1 MLPTGVTFGLAQGAG
16 YPKRQQPQP
25 LIDPLQPLEGTS
37 MSFAFR
43 YLVPMLALLL
53 ATTAHAQNL
62 NVQNAWVRATVQG
75 QKATGAFMQITA
87 PAASTLVSVSTPV
100 AGVAEVH
107 EMQMDGEVM
116 RMRPLA
122 KGLELPAGKA
132 VQLKPGG
139 YHLML
144 MDLKLPLQRDTTI
157 PITLTLRDSKGVQ
170 STQDLRVPVLSA
182 APAGQGA
189 HQHDH

>member
-1 MLPTGVTFGLAQGAG
+1 MNSTSRIFCLLFAMVLTGGVQAQTVEV
-16 YPKRQQPQP
+16 K
-25 LIDPLQPLEGTS
+25 
-37 MSFAFR
+37 
-43 YLVPMLALLL
+43 
-53 ATTAHAQNL
+53 
-62 NVQNAWVRATVQG
+62 NAWARATVQG

-107 EMQMDGEVM
+107 EMKMDGDVM
-116 RMRPLA
+116 RMRPLP

-144 MDLKLPLQRDTTI
+144 MDLKLPLQKDTTI

-182 APAGQGA
+182 APAGQA
-189 HQHDH
+189 EHQHKH

>member
-1 MLPTGVTFGLAQGAG
+1 MNSTSRIFYLLFAMVLTGGVQAQTVEV
-16 YPKRQQPQP
+16 K
-25 LIDPLQPLEGTS
+25 
-37 MSFAFR
+37 
-43 YLVPMLALLL
+43 
-53 ATTAHAQNL
+53 
-62 NVQNAWVRATVQG
+62 NAWARATVQG
-75 QKATGAFMQITA
+75 QRATGAFMQITA

-107 EMQMDGEVM
+107 EMKMDGDVM
-116 RMRPLA
+116 RMRPLP

-144 MDLKLPLQRDTTI
+144 MDLKLPLQKDTTI

-170 STQDLRVPVLSA
+170 SSQDLRVPVLSA
-182 APAGQGA
+182 APAGQA
-189 HQHDH
+189 EHQHKH

>member
-1 MLPTGVTFGLAQGAG
+1 MNSTSRIFCLLFAMVLTGGVQAQTVEV
-16 YPKRQQPQP
+16 K
-25 LIDPLQPLEGTS
+25 
-37 MSFAFR
+37 
-43 YLVPMLALLL
+43 
-53 ATTAHAQNL
+53 
-62 NVQNAWVRATVQG
+62 NAWARATVQG

-87 PAASTLVSVSTPV
+87 PAASTLIGVSTPV

-107 EMQMDGEVM
+107 EMKMDGDVM
-116 RMRPLA
+116 RMRPLP

-144 MDLKLPLQRDTTI
+144 MDLKLPLQKDTTI

-182 APAGQGA
+182 APAGQA
-189 HQHDH
+189 EHQHKH

>member
-1 MLPTGVTFGLAQGAG
+1 MNSTSRIFCLLFAMVLTGGVQAQTVEV
-16 YPKRQQPQP
+16 K
-25 LIDPLQPLEGTS
+25 
-37 MSFAFR
+37 
-43 YLVPMLALLL
+43 
-53 ATTAHAQNL
+53 
-62 NVQNAWVRATVQG
+62 NAWARATVQG

-87 PAASTLVSVSTPV
+87 PAATTLVSVSTPV
-100 AGVAEVH
+100 AGVAEIH
-107 EMQMDGEVM
+107 EMKMDGDVM
-116 RMRPLA
+116 RMRPLP

-144 MDLKLPLQRDTTI
+144 MDLKLPLQKDTTI

-182 APAGQGA
+182 APAGQA
-189 HQHDH
+189 EHQHKH

>member
-1 MLPTGVTFGLAQGAG
+1 MTFAL
-16 YPKRQQPQP
+16 
-25 LIDPLQPLEGTS
+25 
-37 MSFAFR
+37 R

-100 AGVAEVH
+100 AGVAEIH
-107 EMQMDGEVM
+107 EMTMDGDVM
-116 RMRPLA
+116 RMRPLP

-144 MDLKLPLQRDTTI
+144 MDLKLTLQKDTTI

-182 APAGQGA
+182 APAGQA
-189 HQHDH
+189 EHQHKH

>member
-1 MLPTGVTFGLAQGAG
+1 
-16 YPKRQQPQP
+16 
-25 LIDPLQPLEGTS
+25 
-37 MSFAFR
+37 MSFDFR

-62 NVQNAWVRATVQG
+62 NVQNAWARATVQG

-87 PAASTLVSVSTPV
+87 PAASTLIGVSTPV
-100 AGVAEVH
+100 AGVAEIH
-107 EMQMDGEVM
+107 EMKMDGDVM

-144 MDLKLPLQRDTTI
+144 MDLKLPLQKDTTI

-182 APAGQGA
+182 APAGQA
-189 HQHDH
+189 EHQHKH

>member
-1 MLPTGVTFGLAQGAG
+1 MNSTSRIFCLLFAMVLTGGVQAQTVEV
-16 YPKRQQPQP
+16 K
-25 LIDPLQPLEGTS
+25 
-37 MSFAFR
+37 
-43 YLVPMLALLL
+43 
-53 ATTAHAQNL
+53 
-62 NVQNAWVRATVQG
+62 NAWARATVQG

-87 PAASTLVSVSTPV
+87 PAATTLIGVSTPV
-100 AGVAEVH
+100 AGVAEIH
-107 EMQMDGEVM
+107 EMKMDGDVM
-116 RMRPLA
+116 RMRPLP

-144 MDLKLPLQRDTTI
+144 MDLKLPLQKDTTI

-182 APAGQGA
+182 APAGQA
-189 HQHDH
+189 EHQHKH

>member
-1 MLPTGVTFGLAQGAG
+1 MNSTSRIFYLLFAMVLTGGVQAQTVEV
-16 YPKRQQPQP
+16 K
-25 LIDPLQPLEGTS
+25 
-37 MSFAFR
+37 
-43 YLVPMLALLL
+43 
-53 ATTAHAQNL
+53 
-62 NVQNAWVRATVQG
+62 NAWARATVQG
-75 QKATGAFMQITA
+75 QRATGAFMQITA

-107 EMQMDGEVM
+107 EMKMDGDVM
-116 RMRPLA
+116 RMRPLT

-144 MDLKLPLQRDTTI
+144 MDLKLPLQKDTTI

-182 APAGQGA
+182 APAGQA
-189 HQHDH
+189 EHQHKH

>member
-1 MLPTGVTFGLAQGAG
+1 MNPLSHTLSLVIAMVLVAGVQAQTVEV
-16 YPKRQQPQP
+16 K
-25 LIDPLQPLEGTS
+25 
-37 MSFAFR
+37 
-43 YLVPMLALLL
+43 
-53 ATTAHAQNL
+53 
-62 NVQNAWVRATVQG
+62 NAWVRATVQG

-107 EMQMDGEVM
+107 EMKMDGDVM
-116 RMRPLA
+116 RMRPLT

-144 MDLKLPLQRDTTI
+144 MDLKLPLQKDTTI
-157 PITLTLRDSKGVQ
+157 PVTLTLQDSKGVQ

-182 APAGQGA
+182 APAGQGE
-189 HQHDH
+189 HQHSH

>member
-1 MLPTGVTFGLAQGAG
+1 MNSTSRIFCLLFAMVLTGGVQAQTVEV
-16 YPKRQQPQP
+16 K
-25 LIDPLQPLEGTS
+25 
-37 MSFAFR
+37 
-43 YLVPMLALLL
+43 
-53 ATTAHAQNL
+53 
-62 NVQNAWVRATVQG
+62 NAWARATVQG

-87 PAASTLVSVSTPV
+87 PAATTLIGVSTPV

-107 EMQMDGEVM
+107 EMKMDGDVM
-116 RMRPLA
+116 RMRPLP

-144 MDLKLPLQRDTTI
+144 MDLKLPLQKDTTI

-182 APAGQGA
+182 APAGQA
-189 HQHDH
+189 EHQHKH

>member
-1 MLPTGVTFGLAQGAG
+1 MNPISHTLSLVIAMVLVAGVQAQTVEV
-16 YPKRQQPQP
+16 K
-25 LIDPLQPLEGTS
+25 
-37 MSFAFR
+37 
-43 YLVPMLALLL
+43 
-53 ATTAHAQNL
+53 
-62 NVQNAWVRATVQG
+62 NAWVRATVQG

-87 PAASTLVSVSTPV
+87 PAASTLISVSTPV

-107 EMQMDGEVM
+107 EMKMDGDVM

-132 VQLKPGG
+132 VQLQPGG

-144 MDLKLPLQRDTTI
+144 MDLKLPLQKDTTI

-170 STQDLRVPVLSA
+170 SSQELRVPVLTA
-182 APAGQGA
+182 APKGQVE
-189 HQHDH
+189 HQHSH

>member
-1 MLPTGVTFGLAQGAG
+1 MNSTSRIFCLLFAMVLTGGVQAQTVEV
-16 YPKRQQPQP
+16 K
-25 LIDPLQPLEGTS
+25 
-37 MSFAFR
+37 
-43 YLVPMLALLL
+43 
-53 ATTAHAQNL
+53 
-62 NVQNAWVRATVQG
+62 NAWARATVQG

-100 AGVAEVH
+100 AGVAEIH
-107 EMQMDGEVM
+107 EMKMDGDVM
-116 RMRPLA
+116 RMRPLP

-144 MDLKLPLQRDTTI
+144 MDLKLPLQKDTTI

-170 STQDLRVPVLSA
+170 STQELRVPVLSA
-182 APAGQGA
+182 APAGQA
-189 HQHDH
+189 EHQHKH

>member
-1 MLPTGVTFGLAQGAG
+1 MNSNSRIFCLLFAMVLTGGVQAQTVEV
-16 YPKRQQPQP
+16 K
-25 LIDPLQPLEGTS
+25 
-37 MSFAFR
+37 
-43 YLVPMLALLL
+43 
-53 ATTAHAQNL
+53 
-62 NVQNAWVRATVQG
+62 NAWARATVQG

-100 AGVAEVH
+100 AGVAEIH
-107 EMQMDGEVM
+107 EMKMDGDVM
-116 RMRPLA
+116 RMRPLP

-144 MDLKLPLQRDTTI
+144 MDLKLPLQKDTTI

-170 STQDLRVPVLSA
+170 STQALRVPVLSA
-182 APAGQGA
+182 APAGQAA
-189 HQHDH
+189 HQHKH